1 MLRLGAWMAKL
12 FKGVLNSFFC
22 TLFLILAYIK
32 VRGDYMAA
40 YKEIVTKAIIGK
52 GKKYFKNNYSI
63 SVSDNP
69 TTVLGCW
76 VINHKFKGYKSGE
89 KIGVDGSYDVNIWY
103 SYENDSKTT
112 VVNKKVDYNDIFNVK
127 IKENADLTGDTDII
141 VRTLK
146 QPTCS
151 KVNIEEDGTISF
163 VIEKELGVEI
173 VGETKMKI
181 AIEEDEEPWDEID
194 DEVTDDDL
202 KNIDENINDNYIE

>member
-1 MLRLGAWMAKL
+1 MAL
-12 FKGVLNSFFC
+12 
-22 TLFLILAYIK
+22 
-32 VRGDYMAA
+32 

-63 SVSDNP
+63 KATDNP

-103 SYENDSKTT
+103 SYDNDSKTS
-112 VVNKKVDYNDIFNVK
+112 VINKKVEYNDLFNVK
-127 IKENADLTGDTDII
+127 VRENADLTGDTDII

-151 KVNIEEDGTISF
+151 KVNIEDDGTITF
-163 VIEKELGVEI
+163 DIEKELGVEI

-194 DEVTDDDL
+194 DEVTEEDL
-202 KNIDENINDNYIE
+202 KEIDKNVTDNYID

>member
-1 MLRLGAWMAKL
+1 MA
-12 FKGVLNSFFC
+12 SF
-22 TLFLILAYIK
+22 
-32 VRGDYMAA
+32 
-40 YKEIVTKAIIGK
+40 KEIVTKAVIGK

-63 SVSDNP
+63 SVTDSP

-76 VINHKFKGYKSGE
+76 VINHKFKGYKSGD

-112 VVNKKVDYNDIFNVK
+112 VVNKKVEYNDLFNVRVR
-127 IKENADLTGDTDII
+127 ENADLTGDTDII

-151 KVNIEEDGTISF
+151 KVNIEDDGSISF
-163 VIEKELGVEI
+163 DIEKELGVEI

-181 AIEEDEEPWDEID
+181 EIEEDEEPWDEID
-194 DEVTDDDL
+194 DEVTEEDLQTIDANVTDD
-202 KNIDENINDNYIE
+202 YIE